1 MFSETKGGTKM
12 ENIWNEILSW
22 EWEYM
27 LRLVIACLC
36 GACVG
41 FERSRRFK
49 DAGVRTHVMV
59 TLGAAL
65 IMIVSKYGFQDI
77 PALEMMKVDAS
88 RVASNVV
95 TGVGFLGAGVI
106 FFKGTSIK
114 GLTTA
119 AGIWTTAGIG
129 LALGSGMYFV
139 GIMSAVIMII
149 AQFFLHRVLKSVDSY
164 STSEI
169 SVSLQN
175 EDGVIDDF
183 KKQLE
188 KENLVIQA
196 CKIIKNSE
204 EGTITLKATVRMPH
218 DMEFEDVVRIVE
230 NNKRIKSI
238 EF

>member
-1 MFSETKGGTKM
+1 M
-12 ENIWNEILSW
+12 ENLWNEICSW

-27 LRLVIACLC
+27 LRLAVACLC

-65 IMIVSKYGFQDI
+65 IMVVSKYGFQDI

-106 FFKGTSIK
+106 FFKGSTIK

-119 AGIWTTAGIG
+119 AGLWTTAGIG
-129 LALGSGMYFV
+129 LALGSGMYFI
-139 GIMSAVIMII
+139 GIASAVIMII

-169 SVSLQN
+169 SVSLKD
-175 EDGVIDDF
+175 EKGAIEEF
-183 KKQLE
+183 KNQLE
-188 KENLVIQA
+188 EENLVIQS
-196 CKIIKNSE
+196 CKIIKDRDE
-204 EGTITLKATVRMPH
+204 DVIKLKATVRMPH

-230 NNKRIKSI
+230 HNDRIKSI

>member
-1 MFSETKGGTKM
+1 M
-12 ENIWNEILSW
+12 ENLWNEICSW
-22 EWEYM
+22 EWEYV
-27 LRLVIACLC
+27 LRLAIACVC

-88 RVASNVV
+88 RIASNVV

-129 LALGSGMYFV
+129 LALGAGMYFI
-139 GIMSAVIMII
+139 GIASAVIMII
-149 AQFFLHRVLKSVDSY
+149 AQFILHRVLKSVDSY

-175 EDGVIDDF
+175 EQGVIEHF
-183 KKQLE
+183 KNKLE
-188 KENLVIQA
+188 EESLVIQA
-196 CKIIKNSE
+196 CKIIKNTE
-204 EGTITLKATVRMPH
+204 ENTVTLKATVRMPH

-230 NNKRIKSI
+230 NNPKIKSI

>member
-1 MFSETKGGTKM
+1 M
-12 ENIWNEILSW
+12 ENLWSMICSW
-22 EWEYM
+22 EWEYV
-27 LRLVIACLC
+27 LRLVIACVC
-36 GACVG
+36 GAFVG

-49 DAGVRTHVMV
+49 DAGIRTHVMV

-129 LALGSGMYFV
+129 LALGAGMYFI
-139 GIMSAVIMII
+139 GIASAVIMII
-149 AQFFLHRVLKSVDSY
+149 AQFFLHRILKSVDSY
-164 STSEI
+164 STSEM

-175 EDGVIDDF
+175 EPGVIDTF
-183 KKQLE
+183 KNQLE

-196 CKIIKNSE
+196 CKIIKNAE
-204 EGTITLKATVRMPH
+204 DDTVTLKATVRMPH

-230 NNKRIKSI
+230 SNNKIKSI

>member
-1 MFSETKGGTKM
+1 M
-12 ENIWNEILSW
+12 ENIWNEIVSW

-27 LRLVIACLC
+27 LRLVVACLC

-175 EDGVIDDF
+175 EPGVIEDF
-183 KKQLE
+183 KNQLE
-188 KENLVIQA
+188 EDNLVIQA
-196 CKIIKNSE
+196 CKIIKNNE
-204 EGTITLKATVRMPH
+204 EGTVTLKATVRMPH
-218 DMEFEDVVRIVE
+218 DMDFEDVVRIVE

>member
-1 MFSETKGGTKM
+1 M
-12 ENIWNEILSW
+12 ENIWNEIVSW

-27 LRLVIACLC
+27 LRLVVACLC

-65 IMIVSKYGFQDI
+65 IMLVSKYGFQDI

-164 STSEI
+164 STSEM

-175 EDGVIDDF
+175 EPGVIEDF
-183 KKQLE
+183 KNQLE
-188 KENLVIQA
+188 SENLVIQT
-196 CKIIKNSE
+196 CKIIKNNE
-204 EGTITLKATVRMPH
+204 EGTVTLKATVRMPH
-218 DMEFEDVVRIVE
+218 DMEFEDVVKIVE
-230 NNKRIKSI
+230 NNNRIKSI

>member
-1 MFSETKGGTKM
+1 
-12 ENIWNEILSW
+12 
-22 EWEYM
+22 M
-27 LRLVIACLC
+27 LRLVVACLC

-65 IMIVSKYGFQDI
+65 IMLVSKYGFQDI

-164 STSEI
+164 STSEM

-175 EDGVIDDF
+175 EPGVIEDF
-183 KKQLE
+183 KNQLE
-188 KENLVIQA
+188 SENLVIQT
-196 CKIIKNSE
+196 CKIIKNNE
-204 EGTITLKATVRMPH
+204 EGTVTLKATVRMPH
-218 DMEFEDVVRIVE
+218 DMEFEDVVKIVE
-230 NNKRIKSI
+230 NNNRIKSI

>member
-1 MFSETKGGTKM
+1 M
-12 ENIWNEILSW
+12 ENIWNEIISW

-27 LRLVIACLC
+27 LRLVVACLC

-129 LALGSGMYFV
+129 LALGSGLYFV
-139 GIMSAVIMII
+139 GIMSAIIMII

-164 STSEI
+164 STSEM
-169 SVSLQN
+169 SVTLNN
-175 EDGVIDDF
+175 EPGVIEEF
-183 KKQLE
+183 KNQLE
-188 KENLVIQA
+188 EDNLIIQA
-196 CKIIKNSE
+196 CKITKNAD
-204 EGTITLKATVRMPH
+204 EGIISLKATVRMPH
-218 DMEFEDVVRIVE
+218 DMEFEDVVKIVE
-230 NNKRIKSI
+230 GNKKIKSI

>member
-1 MFSETKGGTKM
+1 MS
-12 ENIWNEILSW
+12 NLWNEICSW

-27 LRLVIACLC
+27 LRLAVACLC

-139 GIMSAVIMII
+139 GIASAVIMII

-164 STSEI
+164 STSEM
-169 SVSLQN
+169 SVSLQQ
-175 EDGVIDDF
+175 EPGVIDEF
-183 KKQLE
+183 KTQLE
-188 KENLVIQA
+188 KENLVIQT
-196 CKIIKNSE
+196 CKIIKNAE
-204 EGTITLKATVRMPH
+204 EGTVTLKATVRMPH

-230 NNKRIKSI
+230 NNPKIKSI

>member
-1 MFSETKGGTKM
+1 M

-95 TGVGFLGAGVI
+95 TGIDFLGAGVI

>member
-1 MFSETKGGTKM
+1 M
-12 ENIWNEILSW
+12 ENIWNEIISW

-27 LRLVIACLC
+27 LRLVVACLC

-65 IMIVSKYGFQDI
+65 IMVVSKYGFQDI

-164 STSEI
+164 STSEM
-169 SVSLQN
+169 SVTLDN
-175 EDGVIDDF
+175 EPGVIEEF
-183 KKQLE
+183 KNQLE
-188 KENLVIQA
+188 KDSLVIQA
-196 CKIIKNSE
+196 CKIIKNTD
-204 EGTITLKATVRMPH
+204 EGVVSLKATVRMPH
-218 DMEFEDVVRIVE
+218 DMEFEDVVKIVE
-230 NNKRIKSI
+230 SNTKIKSI

>member
-1 MFSETKGGTKM
+1 M
-12 ENIWNEILSW
+12 ENIWNAIISF
-22 EWEYM
+22 EWEYV
-27 LRLVIACLC
+27 LRLVIACIC
-36 GACVG
+36 GAFVG

-129 LALGSGMYFV
+129 LALGAGLYFM
-139 GIMSAVIMII
+139 GISSAVIMVI

-164 STSEI
+164 STSEM
-169 SVSLQN
+169 SVSLVN
-175 EDGVIDDF
+175 EPGVIENF
-183 KKQLE
+183 KNQLAE
-188 KENLVIQA
+188 DNLVIQT
-196 CKIIKNSE
+196 CKIIKNAD
-204 EGTITLKATVRMPH
+204 EGIITLKATVRMPH
-218 DMEFEDVVRIVE
+218 DMEFEDVVKIVE
-230 NNKRIKSI
+230 NNDRIKSI

>member
-1 MFSETKGGTKM
+1 M
-12 ENIWNEILSW
+12 ENLWNEICSW
-22 EWEYM
+22 EWEYV
-27 LRLVIACLC
+27 LRLAIACLC

-65 IMIVSKYGFQDI
+65 IMVVSKYGFQDI

-139 GIMSAVIMII
+139 GIASAVIMII
-149 AQFFLHRVLKSVDSY
+149 AQFFLHRILKSVDSY
-164 STSEI
+164 STSEM
-169 SVSLQN
+169 SVSLHN
-175 EDGVIDDF
+175 EPGVIEEF
-183 KKQLE
+183 KNQLE
-188 KENLVIQA
+188 KEYLVIQA

-230 NNKRIKSI
+230 NNPKIKSI

>member
-1 MFSETKGGTKM
+1 M
-12 ENIWNEILSW
+12 ENLWNEICSW
-22 EWEYM
+22 EWEYL

-65 IMIVSKYGFQDI
+65 IMVVSKYGFQDI

-106 FFKGTSIK
+106 FFKGSTIK

-119 AGIWTTAGIG
+119 AGLWTTAGIG
-129 LALGSGMYFV
+129 LALGSGMYFI
-139 GIMSAVIMII
+139 GIASAVLMII
-149 AQFFLHRVLKSVDSY
+149 AQFFLHRVFKSIDSY

-169 SVSLQN
+169 SVSFEN
-175 EDGVIDDF
+175 EKGAIEEF
-183 KKQLE
+183 KNQLE
-188 KENLVIQA
+188 NENLVIQS
-196 CKIIKNSE
+196 CKIIKDRD
-204 EGTITLKATVRMPH
+204 EGVIKLKATVRMPH

-230 NNKRIKSI
+230 GNDKIKSI
-238 EF
+238 EI

>member
-1 MFSETKGGTKM
+1 M
-12 ENIWNEILSW
+12 ENIWNEIISW

-27 LRLVIACLC
+27 LRLAVACLC

-65 IMIVSKYGFQDI
+65 IMVVSKYGFQDI

-139 GIMSAVIMII
+139 GIASAVIMII

-164 STSEI
+164 STSEL

-175 EDGVIDDF
+175 EHGAIDEF
-183 KKQLE
+183 KNQLE

-196 CKIIKNSE
+196 CKIIKNNE
-204 EGTITLKATVRMPH
+204 EGTVTLKATVRMPH
-218 DMEFEDVVRIVE
+218 DMEFEDVVKIVE
-230 NNKRIKSI
+230 NNNRIKSI

>member
-1 MFSETKGGTKM
+1 M
-12 ENIWNEILSW
+12 ENLWNEICAF
-22 EWEYM
+22 EWEYL

-36 GACVG
+36 GASVG

-65 IMIVSKYGFQDI
+65 IMVVSKYGFQDI

-106 FFKGTSIK
+106 FFKGSTIK

-119 AGIWTTAGIG
+119 AGLWTTAGIG
-129 LALGSGMYFV
+129 LALGSGMYFI
-139 GIMSAVIMII
+139 GIASAVLMII
-149 AQFFLHRVLKSVDSY
+149 AQFFLHRVFKSIDSY

-169 SVSLQN
+169 SVSIEN
-175 EDGVIDDF
+175 EKGAIEEF
-183 KKQLE
+183 KCQLE
-188 KENLVIQA
+188 GENLVIQS
-196 CKIIKNSE
+196 CKIIKDRDE
-204 EGTITLKATVRMPH
+204 DVIKLKATVRMPH

-230 NNKRIKSI
+230 NNDKIRSI
-238 EF
+238 EI

>member
-1 MFSETKGGTKM
+1 M
-12 ENIWNEILSW
+12 ENIWNEIVSW

-27 LRLVIACLC
+27 LRLVVACLC

-169 SVSLQN
+169 SVSLKN
-175 EDGVIDDF
+175 EPGVIEDF
-183 KKQLE
+183 KNQLE
-188 KENLVIQA
+188 QDNLVIQA
-196 CKIIKNSE
+196 CKIIKNNE
-204 EGTITLKATVRMPH
+204 EGTVTLKATVRMPH
-218 DMEFEDVVRIVE
+218 DMDFEDVVRIVE

>member
-1 MFSETKGGTKM
+1 M
-12 ENIWNEILSW
+12 ENLWNEICSW

-27 LRLVIACLC
+27 LRLATACLC

-65 IMIVSKYGFQDI
+65 IMVVSKYGFQDI

-106 FFKGTSIK
+106 FFKGSTIK

-119 AGIWTTAGIG
+119 AGLWTTAGIG
-129 LALGSGMYFV
+129 LALGSGMYFI
-139 GIMSAVIMII
+139 GIASAVIMII
-149 AQFFLHRVLKSVDSY
+149 AQFFLHRVFKSIDSY

-169 SVSLQN
+169 SVSIEN
-175 EDGVIDDF
+175 EKGAIEEF
-183 KKQLE
+183 KGQLE
-188 KENLVIQA
+188 KENLVIQS
-196 CKIIKNSE
+196 CKIIKDRE
-204 EGTITLKATVRMPH
+204 EDVIKLKATVRMPH

-230 NNKRIKSI
+230 HNEKIKSI

>member
-1 MFSETKGGTKM
+1 M
-12 ENIWNEILSW
+12 ENLWNEICAF
-22 EWEYM
+22 EWEYL

-36 GACVG
+36 GASVG

-65 IMIVSKYGFQDI
+65 IMVVSKYGFQDI

-106 FFKGTSIK
+106 FFKGSTIK

-119 AGIWTTAGIG
+119 AGLWTTAGIG
-129 LALGSGMYFV
+129 LALGSGMYFI
-139 GIMSAVIMII
+139 GIASAVLMII
-149 AQFFLHRVLKSVDSY
+149 AQFFLHRVFKSIDSY

-169 SVSLQN
+169 SVSIEN
-175 EDGVIDDF
+175 EKGAIEEF
-183 KKQLE
+183 KSQLE
-188 KENLVIQA
+188 GENLVIQS
-196 CKIIKNSE
+196 CKIIKDRD
-204 EGTITLKATVRMPH
+204 EGVIKLKATVRMPH

-230 NNKRIKSI
+230 NNDKIRSI
-238 EF
+238 EI

>member
-1 MFSETKGGTKM
+1 M
-12 ENIWNEILSW
+12 ENLWNEICAF
-22 EWEYM
+22 EWEYL

-36 GACVG
+36 GASVG

-65 IMIVSKYGFQDI
+65 IMVVSKYGFQDI

-106 FFKGTSIK
+106 FFKGSTIK

-119 AGIWTTAGIG
+119 AGLWTTAGIG
-129 LALGSGMYFV
+129 LALGSGMYFI
-139 GIMSAVIMII
+139 GIASAVLMII
-149 AQFFLHRVLKSVDSY
+149 AQFFLHRVFKSIDSY

-169 SVSLQN
+169 SVSIEN
-175 EDGVIDDF
+175 EKGAIEEF
-183 KKQLE
+183 KCQLE
-188 KENLVIQA
+188 KENLVIQS
-196 CKIIKNSE
+196 CKIIKDRD
-204 EGTITLKATVRMPH
+204 EGVIKLKATVRMPH

-230 NNKRIKSI
+230 NNDKIRSI
-238 EF
+238 EI

>member
-1 MFSETKGGTKM
+1 MADLWSEVS
-12 ENIWNEILSW
+12 SW
-22 EWEYM
+22 EWEYV
-27 LRLVIACLC
+27 LRLVVACVC
-36 GACVG
+36 GAFVG

-49 DAGVRTHVMV
+49 DAGIRTHVMV

-129 LALGSGMYFV
+129 LALGAGLYFI
-139 GIMSAVIMII
+139 GIASAVIMII

-169 SVSLQN
+169 SVSMQN
-175 EDGVIDDF
+175 ELGVIDEF
-183 KKQLE
+183 KSQLE
-188 KENLVIQA
+188 KDNLVIQA
-196 CKIIKNSE
+196 CKIIKNTE
-204 EGTITLKATVRMPH
+204 EGTVTLKATVRMPH

-230 NNKRIKSI
+230 GNNKIKSI

>member
-1 MFSETKGGTKM
+1 M
-12 ENIWNEILSW
+12 ENILNEILSW

-27 LRLVIACLC
+27 LRLVVACLC

-41 FERSRRFK
+41 VERSRRFK

-65 IMIVSKYGFQDI
+65 IMVVSKYGFQDI

-149 AQFFLHRVLKSVDSY
+149 AQFILHRVLKSVDSY
-164 STSEI
+164 STSEM

-175 EDGVIDDF
+175 EPGVIDDF
-183 KKQLE
+183 KNQLAE
-188 KENLVIQA
+188 ESLVIQA
-196 CKIIKNSE
+196 CKIIKNNE

>member
-1 MFSETKGGTKM
+1 M
-12 ENIWNEILSW
+12 ENLWNIICSW
-22 EWEYM
+22 EWEYV
-27 LRLVIACLC
+27 LRLAVACVC
-36 GACVG
+36 GAFVG

-49 DAGVRTHVMV
+49 DAGIRTHVMV

-129 LALGSGMYFV
+129 LALGAGMYFI
-139 GIMSAVIMII
+139 GIASAVIMII
-149 AQFFLHRVLKSVDSY
+149 AQFFLHRILKSVDSY
-164 STSEI
+164 STSEM

-175 EDGVIDDF
+175 EPGVIDTF
-183 KKQLE
+183 KNQLE

-196 CKIIKNSE
+196 CKIIKNAE
-204 EGTITLKATVRMPH
+204 DGTVTLKATVRMPH

-230 NNKRIKSI
+230 SNNKIKSI

>member
-1 MFSETKGGTKM
+1 MA
-12 ENIWNEILSW
+12 NLWNEICSW

-27 LRLVIACLC
+27 LRLAVACLC

-129 LALGSGMYFV
+129 LALGSGMYFI
-139 GIMSAVIMII
+139 GIASAVFMII

-164 STSEI
+164 STSEM

-175 EDGVIDDF
+175 EPGVIDEF
-183 KKQLE
+183 KSQLE
-188 KENLVIQA
+188 KDNLVIQT
-196 CKIIKNSE
+196 CKIIKNAE
-204 EGTITLKATVRMPH
+204 EGVVTLKATVRMPH

-230 NNKRIKSI
+230 NNPKIKYI

>member
-1 MFSETKGGTKM
+1 M
-12 ENIWNEILSW
+12 ENLWNEILSW

-27 LRLVIACLC
+27 LRLAVACLC

-65 IMIVSKYGFQDI
+65 IMVVSKYGFQDI

-106 FFKGTSIK
+106 FFKGSTIK

-119 AGIWTTAGIG
+119 AGLWTTAGIG
-129 LALGSGMYFV
+129 LALGSGMYFI
-139 GIMSAVIMII
+139 GIASAVIMII

-169 SVSLQN
+169 SVSLKN
-175 EDGVIDDF
+175 EKGAIEEF
-183 KKQLE
+183 KGQLE
-188 KENLVIQA
+188 EENLVIQS
-196 CKIIKNSE
+196 CKIIKDRE
-204 EGTITLKATVRMPH
+204 EDSIKIKATVRMPH
-218 DMEFEDVVRIVE
+218 DMEFEDVVRIIE
-230 NNKRIKSI
+230 NNNKIKSF

>member
-1 MFSETKGGTKM
+1 M

-77 PALEMMKVDAS
+77 PALEMMMVDAS

>member
-1 MFSETKGGTKM
+1 M
-12 ENIWNEILSW
+12 ENLWNEICSW

-27 LRLVIACLC
+27 LRLAVACLC

-65 IMIVSKYGFQDI
+65 IMVVSKYGFQDI

-129 LALGSGMYFV
+129 LALGAGMYFI
-139 GIMSAVIMII
+139 GIASAVIMII
-149 AQFFLHRVLKSVDSY
+149 AQFFLHRILKSVDSY
-164 STSEI
+164 STSEM

-175 EDGVIDDF
+175 EPGVIDTF
-183 KKQLE
+183 KNQLE

-196 CKIIKNSE
+196 CKIIKNAE
-204 EGTITLKATVRMPH
+204 DGTVTLKATVRMPH

-230 NNKRIKSI
+230 SNNKIKSI

>member
-1 MFSETKGGTKM
+1 M
-12 ENIWNEILSW
+12 ENIWSEIVSW

-27 LRLVIACLC
+27 LRLVVACLC

-65 IMIVSKYGFQDI
+65 IMLVSKYGFQDI

-139 GIMSAVIMII
+139 GIMSAIIMII

-164 STSEI
+164 STSEM
-169 SVSLQN
+169 SVTLDD
-175 EDGVIDDF
+175 EPGVIEEF
-183 KKQLE
+183 KNQLE
-188 KENLVIQA
+188 EDNLVIQA

-204 EGTITLKATVRMPH
+204 EGIISLKATVRMPH
-218 DMEFEDVVRIVE
+218 DMEFEDVVKIVE
-230 NNKRIKSI
+230 NNTKIKSI

>member
-1 MFSETKGGTKM
+1 M
-12 ENIWNEILSW
+12 ENIWNEICSW
-22 EWEYM
+22 EWEYV
-27 LRLVIACLC
+27 LRLAIACLC

-65 IMIVSKYGFQDI
+65 IMLVSKYGFQDI

-106 FFKGTSIK
+106 FFKGSTIK

-129 LALGSGMYFV
+129 LALGSGMYFL
-139 GIMSAVIMII
+139 GIASAVIMII

-169 SVSLQN
+169 TVSMQN
-175 EDGVIDDF
+175 ENGVIEKF
-183 KKQLE
+183 KDTLE
-188 KENLVIQA
+188 KENLVIQS

-204 EGTITLKATVRMPH
+204 EGTVTLKATVRMPH

-230 NNKRIKSI
+230 NNPKIKSI

>member
-1 MFSETKGGTKM
+1 M
-12 ENIWNEILSW
+12 ENLWNEICSW
-22 EWEYM
+22 EWEYV
-27 LRLVIACLC
+27 LRLATACLC

-65 IMIVSKYGFQDI
+65 IMVVSKYGFQDI

-106 FFKGTSIK
+106 FFKGSTIK

-119 AGIWTTAGIG
+119 AGLWTTAGIG
-129 LALGSGMYFV
+129 LALGSGMYFI
-139 GIMSAVIMII
+139 GIASAVIMII
-149 AQFFLHRVLKSVDSY
+149 AQFILHRVLKSVDSY

-169 SVSLQN
+169 SVTLEN
-175 EDGVIDDF
+175 ENGAIEEF
-183 KKQLE
+183 RGQLE

-196 CKIIKNSE
+196 CKIIKDRE
-204 EGTITLKATVRMPH
+204 EGVIKLKATVRMPH
-218 DMEFEDVVRIVE
+218 DMEFEDVVRVVE
-230 NNKRIKSI
+230 NNDKIKSI

>member
-1 MFSETKGGTKM
+1 MA
-12 ENIWNEILSW
+12 NIFNEILSW
-22 EWEYM
+22 EWEYL
-27 LRLVIACLC
+27 LRLVVACLC

-139 GIMSAVIMII
+139 GIMSALIMII
-149 AQFFLHRVLKSVDSY
+149 AQFFLHRILKSVDSY

-175 EDGVIDDF
+175 EPGAIDEF
-183 KKQLE
+183 RSQLE
-188 KENLVIQA
+188 EENLVIQA
-196 CKIIKNSE
+196 CKIIKNQE
-204 EGTITLKATVRMPH
+204 DGTVTLKATVRMPH
-218 DMEFEDVVRIVE
+218 DMEFEDVVKIVE
-230 NNKRIKSI
+230 SNKRIKSI

>member
-1 MFSETKGGTKM
+1 MQ
-12 ENIWNEILSW
+12 EILSIVKELHW
-22 EWEYM
+22 DYL
-27 LRLVIACLC
+27 LRIIIACLC

-49 DAGVRTHVMV
+49 DAGVRTHVV
-59 TLGAAL
+59 VALGSAL

-88 RVASNVV
+88 RVASNIV

-106 FFKGTSIK
+106 FFKGDSIK

-129 LALGSGMYFV
+129 MALGSGMYFI
-139 GIMSAVIMII
+139 GIMTALIMIV

-164 STSEI
+164 STSLL
-169 SVSLQN
+169 SVTLEN
-175 EDGVIDDF
+175 KPGAVADF
-183 KKQLE
+183 KKQLDE
-188 KENLVIQA
+188 SNLTIQT
-196 CKIIKNSE
+196 CKIKKNKDE
-204 EGTITLKATVRMPH
+204 NVINLKVAVRVPY
-218 DMEFEDVVRIVE
+218 DLEFDQMIAAVE
-230 NNKRIKSI
+230 KNDQIISC

>member
-1 MFSETKGGTKM
+1 MADLWSEVS
-12 ENIWNEILSW
+12 SW
-22 EWEYM
+22 EWEYV
-27 LRLVIACLC
+27 LRLVVACVC
-36 GACVG
+36 GAFVG

-49 DAGVRTHVMV
+49 DAGIRTHVMV

-129 LALGSGMYFV
+129 LALGAGLYFI
-139 GIMSAVIMII
+139 GIASAVIMII

-169 SVSLQN
+169 SVSMQN
-175 EDGVIDDF
+175 ESGVIDEF
-183 KKQLE
+183 KSQLE
-188 KENLVIQA
+188 KDNLVIQA
-196 CKIIKNSE
+196 CKIIKNTE
-204 EGTITLKATVRMPH
+204 EGTVTLKATVRMPH

-230 NNKRIKSI
+230 GNNKIKSI

>member
-1 MFSETKGGTKM
+1 M
-12 ENIWNEILSW
+12 ENLWNEICSW
-22 EWEYM
+22 EWEYV
-27 LRLVIACLC
+27 LRLVIACIC

-49 DAGVRTHVMV
+49 DAGIRTHVMV

-65 IMIVSKYGFQDI
+65 IMVVSKYGFQDI

-129 LALGSGMYFV
+129 LALGSGLYFI
-139 GIMSAVIMII
+139 GIASAIIMII

-164 STSEI
+164 STSEM

-175 EDGVIDDF
+175 EPGVIDNF
-183 KKQLE
+183 KNQLE

-204 EGTITLKATVRMPH
+204 EGTVTLKATVRMPH

-230 NNKRIKSI
+230 SNNKIKSI

>member
-1 MFSETKGGTKM
+1 MA
-12 ENIWNEILSW
+12 NIFNEILSW
-22 EWEYM
+22 EWEYL
-27 LRLVIACLC
+27 LRLVVACLC

-139 GIMSAVIMII
+139 GIMSALIMII
-149 AQFFLHRVLKSVDSY
+149 AQFFLHRILKSVDSY

-175 EDGVIDDF
+175 EPGAIDEF
-183 KKQLE
+183 RSQLE
-188 KENLVIQA
+188 EENLVIQA
-196 CKIIKNSE
+196 CKIIKNQE
-204 EGTITLKATVRMPH
+204 EGTVTLKATVRMPH
-218 DMEFEDVVRIVE
+218 DMEFEDVVKIVE
-230 NNKRIKSI
+230 SNKRIKSI

>member
-1 MFSETKGGTKM
+1 M
-12 ENIWNEILSW
+12 ENLWNEICSW
-22 EWEYM
+22 EWEYL

-65 IMIVSKYGFQDI
+65 IMVVSKYGFQDI

-106 FFKGTSIK
+106 FFKGSTIK

-119 AGIWTTAGIG
+119 AGLWTTAGIG
-129 LALGSGMYFV
+129 LALGSGMYFI
-139 GIMSAVIMII
+139 GIASAVLMII
-149 AQFFLHRVLKSVDSY
+149 AQFFLHRVFKSIDSY

-169 SVSLQN
+169 SVSIEN
-175 EDGVIDDF
+175 EKGAIEEF
-183 KKQLE
+183 KSQLE
-188 KENLVIQA
+188 GENLVIQS
-196 CKIIKNSE
+196 CKIIKDRD
-204 EGTITLKATVRMPH
+204 EGVIKLKATVRMPH

-230 NNKRIKSI
+230 NNDKIRSI
-238 EF
+238 EI